1 MLIISY
7 RQLLYSDVIKRHV
20 LKYVAHLQA
29 AGVVVHLRVF
39 PGFVSFL
46 VCGFL
51 FFFAIP
57 VLAN

>member
-29 AGVVVHLRVF
+29 AGVVVHLRVSRLCVF
-39 PGFVSFL
+39 FGLWFFV
-46 VCGFL
+46 
-51 FFFAIP
+51 FFAIP